1 MSGRE
6 RSARRSFDLA
16 RMVIAGA
23 PFLAFGVFALFEWAD
38 WGCPPADEA
47 EGGENEL
54 AVWEALITAQ
64 VAVWA
69 VLAGVGLRALRE
81 LNAHAEA
88 WFAESSE
95 AWRARWRRET
105 TWFLLFSYG
114 VIVVLLVPAALGS
127 GGQGSS
133 CAEIGSGELRNPS
146 ILTGQEWK
154 VPLLFVVAGV
164 ANFPFLFVLKRIQ
177 LCAAE
182 ESGWSTSAGDIERIQ
197 VLRRQ
202 LRSATASLGTVI
214 ALFVIAS
221 GALSDAVEAA
231 GLKPLPDSAILVAGA
246 WFTGVVAAIYL
257 YVFTSLD
264 ARARRFLER
273 AAPLPDPNPAAAEEF
288 AASTKLRRELSAE
301 LELGGDARKNLEGL
315 IAVFSPL
322 AAALLSRFGG
332 L

>member
-6 RSARRSFDLA
+6 PDARRSFDLA
-16 RMVIAGA
+16 RVVIAGA
-23 PFLAFGVFALFEWAD
+23 PFLALGVFALLEWAD
-38 WGCPPADEA
+38 WGRPPDAKA
-47 EGGENEL
+47 EGGEKEL
-54 AVWEALITAQ
+54 AVWEGLITAQ

-69 VLAGVGLRALRE
+69 VLAGVGLRAMRE
-81 LNAHAEA
+81 LDAHAEA
-88 WFAESSE
+88 WFVESTE

-114 VIVVLLVPAALGS
+114 VMVVLFVPSALG
-127 GGQGSS
+127 
-133 CAEIGSGELRNPS
+133 AEELRNPS

-177 LCAAE
+177 LCAVE
-182 ESGWSTSAGDIERIQ
+182 KGEWSTSARDIERIQ

-246 WFTGVVAAIYL
+246 WFTGVLAAIYL

-264 ARARRFLER
+264 GRARRFLEC
-273 AAPLPDPNPAAAEEF
+273 AAPLPDPNPAAAEAF
-288 AASTKLRRELSAE
+288 VASMTLRRELSAE

>member
-6 RSARRSFDLA
+6 PDARRSLDLA
-16 RMVIAGA
+16 RVVIAGA
-23 PFLAFGVFALFEWAD
+23 PFLALGVFALLEWAD
-38 WGCPPADEA
+38 WGSQPDAKA
-47 EGGENEL
+47 EGGEKEL
-54 AVWEALITAQ
+54 AVWEGLITAQ

-69 VLAGVGLRALRE
+69 VLAGVGLRAMRE
-81 LNAHAEA
+81 LDADAEA
-88 WFAESSE
+88 WLAESTD
-95 AWRARWRRET
+95 AWRARWRKET
-105 TWFLLFSYG
+105 TWFLLLSYG
-114 VIVVLLVPAALGS
+114 VIVVLFVPSTL
-127 GGQGSS
+127 
-133 CAEIGSGELRNPS
+133 GSGELRNPS

-154 VPLLFVVAGV
+154 IVLLFVVAGV
-164 ANFPFLFVLKRIQ
+164 AIFPFLFVLKRIQ

-182 ESGWSTSAGDIERIQ
+182 ESGWSTRAKDLERIQ

-231 GLKPLPDSAILVAGA
+231 GLEPLPDSAILVAGA
-246 WFTGVVAAIYL
+246 WFTGVLAAIYL

-264 ARARRFLER
+264 ARARGILER
-273 AAPLPDPNPAAAEEF
+273 AAPLPDPSRAAADEF
-288 AASTKLRRELSAE
+288 VASTTLRRELSVE

>member
-6 RSARRSFDLA
+6 PDARRSFDLA
-16 RMVIAGA
+16 RVVIAGA
-23 PFLAFGVFALFEWAD
+23 PFLALGVFALLEWAD
-38 WGCPPADEA
+38 WGSPPDAEA
-47 EGGENEL
+47 EGGEKEL
-54 AVWEALITAQ
+54 AVWEGLITAQ

-81 LNAHAEA
+81 VDAHAEA
-88 WFAESSE
+88 WFAESTE

-114 VIVVLLVPAALGS
+114 VIAVLFVPAALG
-127 GGQGSS
+127 
-133 CAEIGSGELRNPS
+133 AEELRNPS

-182 ESGWSTSAGDIERIQ
+182 EGGWSTSARDIERIQ

-214 ALFVIAS
+214 ALFVIGS

-246 WFTGVVAAIYL
+246 WFTGVLAAIYL

-264 ARARRFLER
+264 ARARGFLER
-273 AAPLPDPNPAAAEEF
+273 AAPLPDPNPAVAEEF
-288 AASTKLRRELSAE
+288 AASMNLRRELSAE
-301 LELGGDARKNLEGL
+301 LELGGDAKKNLEGL